1 MARNGLKFYRVDTV
15 AREARRAEWNRPDL
29 WPIALVLIALAA
41 TVVPAVL
48 AYRRRE
54 RAAARAA

>member
-15 AREARRAEWNRPDL
+15 MREAQRAEWNRPDL
-29 WPIALVLIALAA
+29 WPIAAALALLVA
-41 TVVPAVL
+41 AVVPAFV

>member
-1 MARNGLKFYRVDTV
+1 MRAEK
-15 AREARRAEWNRPDL
+15 RAEWNRPDL
-29 WPIALVLIALAA
+29 WPIAAALALLVA
-41 TVVPAVL
+41 AVVPALV